1 MEPSDPSGLF
11 KTEDI
16 LKTLRKQGHEIAMV
30 LLPGIQY
37 YTGQLFDIPKITKVA
52 QDMGC
57 VVGWDL
63 AHAAG
68 NVKLSL
74 HEWNVDFAAWC
85 SYKVLHS
92 LIREVLIQSCPA
104 GAKNFTNYVFCHVQF
119 NSPGQSFKN
128 HCAIKAK

>member
-1 MEPSDPSGLF
+1 MEPSDPSGIF

-16 LKTLRKQGHEIAMV
+16 LKTLREQGHEIAMV

-85 SYKVLHS
+85 SYKVS
-92 LIREVLIQSCPA
+92 YQI
-104 GAKNFTNYVFCHVQF
+104 F
-119 NSPGQSFKN
+119 
-128 HCAIKAK
+128 

>member
-1 MEPSDPSGLF
+1 MQSFTYISKNLFQYAVWSQVQQHGYGQDAVIILEPSDPSGIF

-16 LKTLRKQGHEIAMV
+16 LKTLREQGHEIAMV

-52 QDMGC
+52 QEMGC

-85 SYKVLHS
+85 SYKVS
-92 LIREVLIQSCPA
+92 
-104 GAKNFTNYVFCHVQF
+104 Y
-119 NSPGQSFKN
+119 
-128 HCAIKAK
+128 

>member
-1 MEPSDPSGLF
+1 MY
-11 KTEDI
+11 
-16 LKTLRKQGHEIAMV
+16 V
-30 LLPGIQY
+30 
-37 YTGQLFDIPKITKVA
+37 PKITKVA

-85 SYKVLHS
+85 SYKVS
-92 LIREVLIQSCPA
+92 
-104 GAKNFTNYVFCHVQF
+104 
-119 NSPGQSFKN
+119 
-128 HCAIKAK
+128 